1 MLAGPSAP
9 FTRKSHGQFGQP
21 LGRDIFRKGFRY
33 GKHGSTIEAGTFRA
47 NYPTASN
54 PTNWAFLTFIRAY
67 LDWSADVTLGASIT
81 LPNQVLTG
89 WQPAGQ
95 DTCAFQ
101 SYASQWLKLQWISG
115 FPCLLERQ
123 TGSLGSPPK
132 LRAAASPRR
141 SSPAPGDRFLEHADA
156 ATPYRRHSCCT

>member
-1 MLAGPSAP
+1 LDRFGIHGKKLHLPVHMLAGPSAP

-67 LDWSADVTLGASIT
+67 LDWSVDVTLGASIT
-81 LPNQVLTG
+81 SPLSGYNRMATG
-89 WQPAGQ
+89 GPRYL
-95 DTCAFQ
+95 AFQ
-101 SYASQWLKLQWISG
+101 GCASQWLKLQWIS
-115 FPCLLERQ
+115 L
-123 TGSLGSPPK
+123 SP
-132 LRAAASPRR
+132 
-141 SSPAPGDRFLEHADA
+141 
-156 ATPYRRHSCCT
+156 